1 MHRKGAA
8 GHPSATVLAGADRDY
23 SGRVEKND
31 DTTPEA
37 SEPSAEEQ
45 AQAQAQEQ
53 ANGNSA
59 ARGAWMATG
68 ITFFVVGVV
77 FTIVMPDNIALG
89 ITFLG
94 VGVVFYSLAGSAK
107 TP

>member
-8 GHPSATVLAGADRDY
+8 GHPSATVLAGEDRDY

-37 SEPSAEEQ
+37 SESSAEE
-45 AQAQAQEQ
+45 QEQ
-53 ANGNSA
+53 ANGNAA
-59 ARGAWMATG
+59 ARGAWMAVG
-68 ITFFVVGVV
+68 ITFFAVGVV

-94 VGVVFYSLAGSAK
+94 VGVVFFSLAGTNKAK
-107 TP
+107 

>member
-1 MHRKGAA
+1 MHGKSAA
-8 GHPSATVLAGADRDY
+8 GHPSATVLAGEDRDY

-31 DTTPEA
+31 DPTPEA
-37 SEPSAEEQ
+37 SEPSAEEH
-45 AQAQAQEQ
+45 AQ
-53 ANGNSA
+53 GNSA

-68 ITFFVVGVV
+68 ITFFAVGVV

-94 VGVVFYSLAGSAK
+94 VGVVFYSLAGSFAGAGK
-107 TP
+107 R

>member
-1 MHRKGAA
+1 MHRKGGA
-8 GHPSATVLAGADRDY
+8 GHPSATVLAGEDRDY

-31 DTTPEA
+31 VPTPEA

-45 AQAQAQEQ
+45 AQ
-53 ANGNSA
+53 GNSA

-68 ITFFVVGVV
+68 ITFFAVGVV

-94 VGVVFYSLAGSAK
+94 VGVVFYSLAGSFAGAGK
-107 TP
+107 P

>member
-1 MHRKGAA
+1 MHGQGTAE
-8 GHPSATVLAGADRDY
+8 HPSAALGERAERDY
-23 SGRVEKND
+23 SGRVEND

-37 SEPSAEEQ
+37 SEPSAEEPPPSDP
-45 AQAQAQEQ
+45 
-53 ANGNSA
+53 SA
-59 ARGAWMATG
+59 RWLWMILG
-68 ITFFVVGVV
+68 ITFFAVGVT

-89 ITFLG
+89 VTFLG

>member
-1 MHRKGAA
+1 M
-8 GHPSATVLAGADRDY
+8 
-23 SGRVEKND
+23 EKND

-37 SEPSAEEQ
+37 SEPSAEE
-45 AQAQAQEQ
+45 QEQ

-68 ITFFVVGVV
+68 ITFFAVGVV

-94 VGVVFYSLAGSAK
+94 VGVVFYSLAGTVGAK
-107 TP
+107 PEATPAIDAEPAVDGDAASGPGADSGAGKR